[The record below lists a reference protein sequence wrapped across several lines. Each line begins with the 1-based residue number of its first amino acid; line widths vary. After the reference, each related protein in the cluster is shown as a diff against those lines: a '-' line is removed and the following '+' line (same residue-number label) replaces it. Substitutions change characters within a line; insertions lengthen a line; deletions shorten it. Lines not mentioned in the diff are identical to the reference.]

1 MNLIVYYLSITA
13 ATFFG
18 LPYIGT
24 LTEDP
29 LYQKLIFFVA
39 TFVLHYLFYTIS
51 GLVRKELLKTNFSA
65 LTDKALMGSF
75 ALLFGLLM
83 YSDLGDST
91 DLKLRFPVLLTIYPQ
106 RWFMT
111 VAIMMPLV
119 IISTTK
125 TLFARA

>member
-1 MNLIVYYLSITA
+1 MNLIVYYLSIGAT
-13 ATFFG
+13 TFFG

-24 LTEDP
+24 VTGDP

-39 TFVLHYLFYTIS
+39 MFVLHYIFYIVS
-51 GLVRKELLKTNFSA
+51 ALVRKEITKTNFSS

-91 DLKLRFPVLLTIYPQ
+91 DLKLRFPELLTIYPQ

-111 VAIMMPLV
+111 LAIITPLV
-119 IISTTK
+119 LISTTK
-125 TLFARA
+125 TLFGRA

>member
-1 MNLIVYYLSITA
+1 MNLIVYYLSISA

-39 TFVLHYLFYTIS
+39 MFVLHYLFYTIS
-51 GLVRKELLKTNFSA
+51 ALIRREILKTNFSA

-83 YSDLGDST
+83 YSDLAEST
-91 DLKLRFPVLLTIYPQ
+91 DLKLRFPELLTIYPQ

-111 VAIMMPLV
+111 LAIISPLV

-125 TLFARA
+125 TLFGRA

>member
-1 MNLIVYYLSITA
+1 MNLIVYYLSIGVT
-13 ATFFG
+13 TFFG

-24 LTEDP
+24 VTSDP

-39 TFVLHYLFYTIS
+39 MLVFHYIFYIVS
-51 GLVRKELLKTNFSA
+51 GLIRREISKTNFSA

-91 DLKLRFPVLLTIYPQ
+91 DLKLRFPELLSLYPQ

-111 VAIMMPLV
+111 LAIITPLV
-119 IISTTK
+119 IITTTK
-125 TLFARA
+125 SLFGRA

>member
-1 MNLIVYYLSITA
+1 MNLIVYYLSIGA
-13 ATFFG
+13 STFFG

-24 LTEDP
+24 VTSDP

-39 TFVLHYLFYTIS
+39 MFVLHYIFYIVS
-51 GLVRKELLKTNFSA
+51 GLIRREISKTNFSA

-75 ALLFGLLM
+75 ALLFGLLL

-91 DLKLRFPVLLTIYPQ
+91 DLKLRFPELLSIYPQ

-111 VAIMMPLV
+111 LSIITPLV